1 MTSPNAAPPN
11 PGTRTRPNPPSK
23 TCSPSYAE
31 PLSQHELPALP
42 HPSPIHTNTATT
54 NWPAP
59 QPPHNCETQV
69 PRRPA
74 QYGLASGVPGWRRPP
89 TDPWLRDGRRRTR
102 SQPPDHSL
110 AQALSVPTRQE
121 LG

>member
-69 PRRPA
+69 
-74 QYGLASGVPGWRRPP
+74 LDS
-89 TDPWLRDGRRRTR
+89 DL
-102 SQPPDHSL
+102 L
-110 AQALSVPTRQE
+110 LSVVVDRRHGAWRAEDLKDDVLWVERDDLTRKAARGCRVVIGTQDAV
-121 LG
+121 